1 MTSARPARFRIGR
14 APWRRRLL
22 LACLALALAGC
33 DTAGA
38 VPDVDAATGDTA
50 TNDDAATTGDAP
62 AGPPLEVSS
71 TVALPNPGA
80 GLSYEVSFRSSAPA
94 VGRVQVAC
102 EGEPPRIVTEAA
114 PAPAVSH
121 RVWVLGLPAG
131 RDVQLT
137 AVAEAGGARALGEPV
152 TVHTEPVPATLPTV
166 TLDLRRPEP
175 ARTGYT
181 LFGAFDFGSAGGSA
195 GTAPNL
201 VAVDATGRVAWYY
214 APGDD
219 VDWGSGRG
227 LVLAPNQHVLAVGGF
242 GLVEL
247 DLRGRVVARVDA
259 SALDLAALHHDAL
272 RLPDGNYVS
281 LAVRLAAMPGVA
293 FSDAAAMVDDVVE
306 FTPDGTLVHRW
317 PLVAYVP
324 LDTAGLDLE
333 RATVD
338 PAFPGIRVVDAFH
351 ANSLTYSAAD
361 DTLLVGLFFQGLLLQ
376 IRRQTGELVA
386 SYGRT
391 GSAALDAG
399 GSWFVGSHGPA
410 LGPDGLLLV
419 YDNGFANDGG
429 LPRPCRV
436 VAYQLGQG
444 PDGAPTARQAWQH
457 RSTFLSPILGNVQR
471 LSNGRVLACHG
482 SHLQSASPLR
492 TRPTIDEL
500 TPDGTDVIATQTV
513 ERGPADPGTTPL
525 VVFRAYHLDDL
536 QVGWSE

>member
-1 MTSARPARFRIGR
+1 VTSARPAQPLTARPF
-14 APWRRRLL
+14 WRRRLL
-22 LACLALALAGC
+22 LAALALAVALTLDAC
-33 DTAGA
+33 DPAGES
-38 VPDVDAATGDTA
+38 PDADVIPG
-50 TNDDAATTGDAP
+50 DAATTDDAP
-62 AGPPLEVSS
+62 PGPTLEVSA
-71 TVALPNPGA
+71 TVAVPNPGA

-102 EGEPPRIVTEAA
+102 EGEPPRVVTAAA
-114 PAPAVSH
+114 PTPAISH

-131 RDVQLT
+131 RDVRLT

-166 TLDLRRPEP
+166 TLDLRRPDV
-175 ARTGYT
+175 ARAGYT
-181 LFGAFDFGSAGGSA
+181 LFGAFDFGAAGASAGA
-195 GTAPNL
+195 PPNL

-214 APGDD
+214 LPGDD
-219 VDWGSGRG
+219 LDWGSGRG

-247 DLRGRVVARVDA
+247 DLRGHAVGRIEA
-259 SALDLAALHHDAL
+259 STLGVAALHHDAL

-281 LAVRLAAMPGVA
+281 IAVRLAAMPGVA
-293 FSDAAAMVDDVVE
+293 FSDAAALVDEVVE
-306 FTPDGTLVHRW
+306 FTPDGTVVHRW
-317 PLVAYVP
+317 PLDAYVP
-324 LDTAGLDLE
+324 LDTAGLDLA

-361 DTLLVGLFFQGLLLQ
+361 GTLLVGLFFQGLLLQ
-376 IRRQTGELVA
+376 FRRQTGELVA

-399 GSWFVGSHGPA
+399 GSWFVGSHGPE

-525 VVFRAYHLDDL
+525 VIFRAYHLDDL